1 MSNGPSRRGRPGADP
16 TLVRSQPALRTSS
29 GAIWIIVAS
38 AFTAVC
44 LVPLI
49 GIIGRGGAPGVVAI
63 ATAVLTVGLLAGM
76 VVVRLLVHAG
86 PPRLKA
92 LAACFL
98 AMALVVLIGMIACV
112 LLVWA
117 PPG

>member
-1 MSNGPSRRGRPGADP
+1 MMNRVFRRGRPELDP

-38 AFTAVC
+38 LFTAVC

-49 GIIGRGGAPGVVAI
+49 GIIGRGGAPAGIAI
-63 ATAVLTVGLLAGM
+63 ATAVLLVGLLAAM
-76 VVVRLLVHAG
+76 VVLRLTVSPG
-86 PPRLKA
+86 PALLRA
-92 LAACFL
+92 LAVCFI
-98 AMALVVLIGMIACV
+98 AMALVVLAGMITCV

>member
-1 MSNGPSRRGRPGADP
+1 MTNRVFRRGRPGLDP

-38 AFTAVC
+38 LFTAVC

-49 GIIGRGGAPGVVAI
+49 GIIGRGGAPAAVAVV
-63 ATAVLTVGLLAGM
+63 TAVLLVGLLAAM
-76 VVVRLLVHAG
+76 VVFRLTVRAG

-92 LAACFL
+92 LAACFI
-98 AMALVVLIGMIACV
+98 AMAVVVLTGMITCV
-112 LLVWA
+112 LLVW

>member
-1 MSNGPSRRGRPGADP
+1 MSNGPSRRGRPGQDP

-38 AFTAVC
+38 LFAAVS

-49 GIIGRGGAPGVVAI
+49 GIIGRGGAPAGVAI
-63 ATAVLTVGLLAGM
+63 ATAVVLVALLAAMVAVRLTVRPGPPRPRVLAICFLVMAVAVLAGM
-76 VVVRLLVHAG
+76 
-86 PPRLKA
+86 
-92 LAACFL
+92 
-98 AMALVVLIGMIACV
+98 ITCV